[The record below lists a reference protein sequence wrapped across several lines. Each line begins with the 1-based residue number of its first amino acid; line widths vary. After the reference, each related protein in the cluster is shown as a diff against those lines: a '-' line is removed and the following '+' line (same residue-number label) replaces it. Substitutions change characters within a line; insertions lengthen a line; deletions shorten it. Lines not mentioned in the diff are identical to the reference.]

1 VRVESGV
8 TTKLSWID
16 WSPGTISSPT
26 NGSTVMSRAGGGSS
40 GTKVVI
46 ACVTATLATVGIGS
60 IYLPFIADR
69 DRIRGMHEEG
79 DLSPSERREYDRMM
93 RQYRQDMMQQQP
105 SESNPTFP
113 KMPSNSVWQRMNDAA
128 KANRESSEK

>member
-1 VRVESGV
+1 
-8 TTKLSWID
+8 
-16 WSPGTISSPT
+16 
-26 NGSTVMSRAGGGSS
+26 MSRAGGGSS

-69 DRIRGMHEEG
+69 DRIRGMHEES
-79 DLSPSERREYDRMM
+79 DLSPTERREYERMM
-93 RQYRQDMMQQQP
+93 RQYRQDMMQQLSSEP
-105 SESNPTFP
+105 SPTFP
-113 KMPSNSVWQRMNDAA
+113 KMPSNSVWQRMNDVA